1 MALCDNA
8 QPSYVETQASVRIML
23 SSLNVAGT
31 ALGQLRPQYLRII
44 DVLRE
49 GHRLSTGESVNR

>member
-1 MALCDNA
+1 
-8 QPSYVETQASVRIML
+8 ML